1 MLSLNARGIRS
12 PEKRQAL
19 LIWLQKQKVD
29 IIFLQETYVQYERS
43 WKQLEASVERP
54 NVFRTWLESQLW
66 CLSFGKGQLR
76 ITDDNGRYILLNAK
90 VQGSDYILG
99 NTYAPNKTKEQCNF
113 FDELQQKLDDFITI
127 HDQRIIIG
135 GDFNVIMDQNL
146 DCAGGSPKEKESVKF
161 LNDICL
167 NYDLIDI
174 WRTQNPDSTLF
185 TWR

>member
-1 MLSLNARGIRS
+1 MLVVFAPLKRDRLCLFGFKNKRWILYSYKKPTEQKKLKTIGSVSGKALFFAHGSNHSCGVLVFVRDSLEFEMKS
-12 PEKRQAL
+12 
-19 LIWLQKQKVD
+19 
-29 IIFLQETYVQYERS
+29 IIT
-43 WKQLEASVERP
+43 
-54 NVFRTWLESQLW
+54 N
-66 CLSFGKGQLR
+66 
-76 ITDDNGRYILLNAK
+76 DNGRYILLNAK

-99 NTYAPNKTKEQCNF
+99 NIYAPNKIKEQCNF
-113 FDELQQKLDDFITI
+113 FVELQQKLDDFITI
-127 HDQRIIIG
+127 QDQRIIIG

-174 WRTQNPDSTLF
+174 WRTRNPDSTLF